1 MSKRISKHQDID
13 RFNVTDILA
22 NAIIEGMQE
31 KKASDIVS
39 LDLRNVE
46 NSIADIFIICH
57 AESRVHVEAIARS
70 VEEFVFKFLQQEPE
84 HKEGRE
90 NAEWILLD
98 YFDVVVH
105 VFIKEKRDYYNL
117 ESLWGDGELQQ
128 IAQS

>member
-1 MSKRISKHQDID
+1 MSKRISKLQNTD
-13 RFNVTDILA
+13 RFNGTDILA

-57 AESRVHVEAIARS
+57 AESGVHVEAIARS
-70 VEEFVFKFLQQEPE
+70 VEEMVFKNLDQEPE